1 MKRMT
6 LALSAAAVILASPA
20 FAAAGPMAGGPM
32 AAPQPETRAEA
43 QARAGALFDKMDLN
57 HDGKLD
63 QGDRA
68 VRINQMFDRIDTNHD
83 GMISRDEFA
92 AMHAH
97 EHAHDHGGPGHEMG
111 EAHPGGGPGGWHHG
125 GEHMGHW
132 GYDRRELDGLV
143 MMILHRADPGHTGTV
158 TRDAFVAAALALFDQ
173 ADTNHD
179 GILTPEEHRAAAE
192 AVRQHMRA
200 HMEHGGWQHGG
211 PGGDMPPP
219 PPPPAH

>member
-1 MKRMT
+1 MKRMS
-6 LALSAAAVILASPA
+6 LGLSAVALILAGTA
-20 FAAAGPMAGGPM
+20 RAADGPMAP
-32 AAPQPETRAEA
+32 PQPETRAEA

-63 QGDRA
+63 QADRA

-92 AMHAH
+92 AMHEH
-97 EHAHDHGGPGHEMG
+97 EHGMGPGHPGPGGPGG
-111 EAHPGGGPGGWHHG
+111 APGGWHHG

-132 GYDRRELDGLV
+132 GYDHRELDGLV

-158 TRDAFVAAALALFDQ
+158 TRDAFVSAALSLFDQ

-200 HMEHGGWQHGG
+200 HMEHAGWHHGE
-211 PGGDMPPP
+211 GGDMPPP
-219 PPPPAH
+219 PPPPGN

>member
-6 LALSAAAVILASPA
+6 LGLSALVLILAGTA
-20 FAAAGPMAGGPM
+20 VAADEHMAG
-32 AAPQPETRAEA
+32 PQPETRAEA
-43 QARAGALFDKMDLN
+43 QLRAGALFDKMDLN

-63 QGDRA
+63 QADRA
-68 VRINQMFDRIDTNHD
+68 VRVNQMFDRIDTNHD

-92 AMHAH
+92 AAH
-97 EHAHDHGGPGHEMG
+97 EHEHGMGPGHDIGGGPGSG
-111 EAHPGGGPGGWHHG
+111 AGAGPGGWHPG

-132 GYDRRELDGLV
+132 GYDHRELDGLV

-158 TRDAFVAAALALFDQ
+158 TRDGFVAAALALFDQ

-192 AVRQHMRA
+192 AMRQHMRA
-200 HMEHGGWQHGG
+200 HMGHGG

-219 PPPPAH
+219 PPQ